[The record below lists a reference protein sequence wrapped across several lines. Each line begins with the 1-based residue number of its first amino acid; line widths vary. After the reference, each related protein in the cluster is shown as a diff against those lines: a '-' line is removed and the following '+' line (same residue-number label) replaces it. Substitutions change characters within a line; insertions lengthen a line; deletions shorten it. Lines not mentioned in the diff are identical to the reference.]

1 MKIVELDI
9 KLPYDRRGK
18 ILSKLCDRVR
28 GKIRDI
34 HLFPPT
40 VSGISEIK
48 RKVETENVQKLLHDI
63 RMIIKEGKVTLK
75 ILAET

>member
-9 KLPYDRRGK
+9 RLPYDKRGK

-34 HLFPPT
+34 HFFPPT
-40 VSGISEIK
+40 TSGISEIK
-48 RKVETENVQKLLHDI
+48 MEVETENVQKLLQDI
-63 RMIIKEGKVTLK
+63 RMIIKEGKITFKV
-75 ILAET
+75 LAEA